1 MSAAAATGGRPGRQP
16 GRQAVSLS
24 ALLML
29 GGLTLFW
36 GINWPIM
43 KVAVDA
49 LPVLAFRTF
58 CLAIAGTG
66 MLAIAA
72 AARLPLRVP
81 PAERRPLLLVAF
93 ANTTMWHVCSAF
105 ALAHLP
111 AGRAAILAYTMPL
124 WASLLAV
131 PMLGERLRWTT
142 LAGLA
147 VGLAGMALLVA
158 PDWAR
163 IVAAPLGIVA
173 ILVAAFGWA
182 LGTVGFKAVRWTN
195 PTLVV
200 AGWQYLLGGV
210 PVALGALWHDA
221 GFAYGAVPWPAWAA
235 AIYSATLPLI
245 FCQWAFFR
253 LVKAVPASV
262 ATIGTLAIPVVG
274 VVSGGWMLGE
284 RIGPEVLGALVLV
297 VAALVLVLVVPALG
311 RGERRLAPAR
321 TAR

>member
-1 MSAAAATGGRPGRQP
+1 MRDAPAGATRPAQRPG
-16 GRQAVSLS
+16 AA

-29 GGLTLFW
+29 GALTLIW
-36 GINWPIM
+36 GLNWPIM
-43 KVAVDA
+43 KLALDE

-58 CLAIAGTG
+58 CLAIAGGG

-72 AARLPLRVP
+72 AAGLPLAVP
-81 PAERRPLLLVAF
+81 RAERRPLLLVAF

-124 WASLLAV
+124 WASLLAI

-142 LAGLA
+142 LAGLL
-147 VGLAGMALLVA
+147 VGLAGMALLIA

-163 IVAAPLGIVA
+163 IVAAPVGTLA

-182 LGTVGFKAVRWTN
+182 LGTVGFKMVRWTM
-195 PTLVV
+195 PTAVV
-200 AGWQYLLGGV
+200 TGWQFLLGGV

-221 GFAYGAVPWPAWAA
+221 GFDYGAVHWTAWAA
-235 AIYSATLPLI
+235 ALFAATLPLL

-253 LVKAVPASV
+253 LVQAVPASV
-262 ATIGTLAIPVVG
+262 AAIGTLAIPVVG
-274 VVSGGWMLGE
+274 VVSGSLMLGE
-284 RIGPEVLGALVLV
+284 AIGADVMGAMVLVL
-297 VAALVLVLVVPALG
+297 AALVLVLVVPSLG
-311 RGERRLAPAR
+311 GRERRLALTR